1 MSERDKKYLF
11 VLDLSQGRGLPNK
24 VTEAFMRKAF
34 STNSVL
40 AVLTD
45 VDKKSLDYINYT
57 QRKIFGGRG
66 QYDLSSCR
74 KIKLTL
80 KMLCDKRITL
90 LQAVANMNCR
100 F

>member
-45 VDKKSLDYINYT
+45 VDKTSFDYINYT
-57 QRKIFGGRG
+57 QRKIFGGGRL
-66 QYDLSSCR
+66 DLSSCR

-80 KMLCDKRITL
+80 KTRCDKRIML